1 MSSHRYAVLG
11 LAGVR
16 AVWFREVG
24 RWSTAASIPVDFVKC
39 VSTEE
44 LRARLVGGRAFSAVL
59 VDAGTTGLDRD
70 LIDATLET
78 GAAVFVVSDGRNAK
92 DWVALGA
99 TAVLPEDFH
108 RGELMDELERH
119 GRPLDQTEIAVSAT
133 AETPQT
139 SWSGRLV
146 AVTGGAGAGSS
157 VMAMALAQGL
167 AADPRYTDLTLLA
180 DLALH
185 ADLAM
190 LHDARDIVPGVQEL
204 VDAHR
209 VGEPGLAE
217 IRSMV
222 FDTGARGYDL
232 LLGLRRRRDWTFLRQ
247 RAVVAALRGLT
258 RSYRLVV
265 ADIDPDLEGEEE
277 TGSIDVEERNVL
289 ARSTTQRADLVVA
302 VGRSTMKGLHDLL
315 RVVNGLVEF
324 GVEPE
329 RVLPVLTMAGRSTRT
344 RSEMTAALAEL
355 LRPTSATIPSAIHL
369 PERRRLEDTLRDN
382 VPLPAPLTAPL
393 AAAVSGALDH
403 LGPLG
408 AGDAVEPV
416 AVVPGSLG
424 TFTDGGDG
432 LGGLDGGI
440 R

>member
-39 VSTEE
+39 VSPEE

-78 GAAVFVVSDGRNAK
+78 GAAVFVVSDGRNAR
-92 DWVALGA
+92 DWTALGA

-108 RGELMDELERH
+108 RGELMDELARH
-119 GRPLDQTEIAVSAT
+119 GRPLDQAEVVVSASN
-133 AETPQT
+133 ETPHT

-157 VMAMALAQGL
+157 VMAMAVAQGL

-190 LHDARDIVPGVQEL
+190 LHDARDIVPGLQEM

-209 VGEPGLAE
+209 TGTPGLADV
-217 IRSMV
+217 RAMV
-222 FDTGARGYDL
+222 FDTEARGYHL
-232 LLGLRRRRDWTFLRQ
+232 LLGLRRHRDWAFLRQ
-247 RAVVAALRGLT
+247 RAVIATLDGLV
-258 RSYRLVV
+258 RSYRMVV
-265 ADIDPDLEGEEE
+265 ADVDADLEGEEE

-289 ARSTTQRADLVVA
+289 ARATMQRADLVVA

-315 RVVNGLVEF
+315 RVTNDLVSF

-329 RVLPVLTMAGRSTRT
+329 RILPVLNMAGRVGRG
-344 RSEMTAALAEL
+344 RAELTAALGEL
-355 LRPTSATIPSAIHL
+355 LAPVNPRIPTAIHV
-369 PERRRLEDTLRDN
+369 PERRRLEDVLRDN
-382 VPLPAPLTAPL
+382 VALPQPITQPVS
-393 AAAVSGALDH
+393 AAVAGALDH
-403 LGPLG
+403 LGPRPG
-408 AGDAVEPV
+408 AEAEPEPV
-416 AVVPGSLG
+416 AVAPGSLG
-424 TFTDGGDG
+424 HFFDDGGA
-432 LGGLDGGI
+432 
-440 R
+440 

>member
-39 VSTEE
+39 VSPEE

-78 GAAVFVVSDGRNAK
+78 GAAVCVVSDGRNAR
-92 DWVALGA
+92 DWTALGA

-119 GRPLDQTEIAVSAT
+119 GRPLDQAEVVVSASN
-133 AETPQT
+133 ETPHT

-157 VMAMALAQGL
+157 VMAMAVAQGL

-190 LHDARDIVPGVQEL
+190 LHDARDIVPGLQEM

-209 VGEPGLAE
+209 TGTPGLADV
-217 IRSMV
+217 RAMV
-222 FDTGARGYDL
+222 FDTEARGYHL
-232 LLGLRRRRDWTFLRQ
+232 LLGLRRHRDWAFLRQ
-247 RAVVAALRGLT
+247 RAVIATLDGLV
-258 RSYRLVV
+258 RSYRMVV
-265 ADIDPDLEGEEE
+265 ADVDADLEGEEE

-289 ARSTTQRADLVVA
+289 ARATMQRADLVVA

-315 RVVNGLVEF
+315 RVTNDLVSF

-329 RVLPVLTMAGRSTRT
+329 RILPVLNMAGR
-344 RSEMTAALAEL
+344 
-355 LRPTSATIPSAIHL
+355 
-369 PERRRLEDTLRDN
+369 
-382 VPLPAPLTAPL
+382 V
-393 AAAVSGALDH
+393 G
-403 LGPLG
+403 
-408 AGDAVEPV
+408 
-416 AVVPGSLG
+416 
-424 TFTDGGDG
+424 
-432 LGGLDGGI
+432 
-440 R
+440 